1 MTREQVAFIVLVAV
15 MIFLFAFVFAVL
27 GKGEYE
33 PSHQGSS
40 PAMQASIDPTSY

>member
-33 PSHQGSS
+33 PSHQGS
-40 PAMQASIDPTSY
+40 AATQQASVDPVTY

>member
-33 PSHQGSS
+33 PSHQGS
-40 PAMQASIDPTSY
+40 AATLQASVDPATY